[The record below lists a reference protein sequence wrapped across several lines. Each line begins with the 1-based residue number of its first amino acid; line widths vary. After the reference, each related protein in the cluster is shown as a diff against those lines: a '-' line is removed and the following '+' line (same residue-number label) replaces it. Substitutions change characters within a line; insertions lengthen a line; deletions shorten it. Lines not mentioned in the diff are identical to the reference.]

1 MAHPLF
7 WLLAGLVAPK
17 VYEKL
22 SPESKSDWKKKYPPH
37 HGETGILMLIGG
49 AISRNSGLAAFG
61 AGLVIDDWED
71 RNKWFKKNKDDL
83 NEEEI

>member
-7 WLLAGLVAPK
+7 WLLAGLAAPK

-22 SPESKSDWKKKYPPH
+22 SQESKSGWKKKYPAH
-37 HGETGILMLIGG
+37 HGEAGVLMLIGG

-61 AGLVIDDWED
+61 AGLVIDDWKD
-71 RNKWFKKNKDDL
+71 RSEWFKKNKDDL
-83 NEEEI
+83 NDEEI